1 MDKTAQLVA
10 IYKDMT
16 PSQIEEE
23 IDSIFDIVFSILEA
37 TESDSI
43 EKFPSPNVKLKI
55 SCEVIKD
62 ESKYYC

>member
-1 MDKTAQLVA
+1 MDKTVSLIE
-10 IYKDMT
+10 IYKGMSEKQLQD
-16 PSQIEEE
+16 E
-23 IDSIFDIVFSILEA
+23 IDAIFDIVFAVLEA

-43 EKFPSPNVKLKI
+43 EQFPSPNVKLKI